1 MSRFGG
7 LLQNLCADGVPFV
20 ELGDLV
26 SYQQPTKFLVSS
38 TEYSDSYRTP
48 VLTAGQTFI
57 LGYTNEETGIYPA
70 SESNPVIIF
79 DDFTTAMKWV
89 DFPFKAKSSAMKI
102 LTAKDSRRAGIRY
115 LYFALQTIRY
125 EPQDHARQWIGTYSK
140 IRIPVPPLEVQREI
154 VRILDQF
161 TQLEAELEAELEA
174 RRAQYDHYR
183 SLLLNSHYASEKQKE
198 IKDVL
203 DLRAGR
209 FIAAS
214 RISGVQ
220 DEENRIPCFGGGG
233 LRGFVNEANQ
243 NGDHVLIGR
252 QGALCGNVKRALGE
266 FYATEHAVVVSPLEE
281 LDMSWVYHKLASMEL
296 NQYASKSAQP
306 GLAVGTLNKLEIRIP
321 PLSDQKEIGRVLDS
335 MDSLVND
342 LERGLPAELKAR
354 RQQYAYYRDRL
365 LSFKEVEVEA

>member
-1 MSRFGG
+1 MNAVIRLIDSLLPNGARFESIGNVAIVGTGSSDRKNATDDGKYPFYVRSREVLGIDSFEFDEEAILIPGEGG
-7 LLQNLCADGVPFV
+7 IGEIFHYVHGKYALHQRAYRISFTTPQIDV
-20 ELGDLV
+20 
-26 SYQQPTKFLVSS
+26 KFA
-38 TEYSDSYRTP
+38 YYYF
-48 VLTAGQTFI
+48 AANFKKFI
-57 LGYTNEETGIYPA
+57 LAKAVSATVVSIRKPMIT
-70 SESNPVIIF
+70 
-79 DDFTTAMKWV
+79 DF
-89 DFPFKAKSSAMKI
+89 
-102 LTAKDSRRAGIRY
+102 
-115 LYFALQTIRY
+115 
-125 EPQDHARQWIGTYSK
+125 
-140 IRIPVPPLEVQREI
+140 RIPIPPLEVQREI

-198 IKDVL
+198 IKEVL

-281 LDMSWVYHKLASMEL
+281 LDMSWVYHKLASMKL

-365 LSFKEVEVEA
+365 LTFKEVEVEA